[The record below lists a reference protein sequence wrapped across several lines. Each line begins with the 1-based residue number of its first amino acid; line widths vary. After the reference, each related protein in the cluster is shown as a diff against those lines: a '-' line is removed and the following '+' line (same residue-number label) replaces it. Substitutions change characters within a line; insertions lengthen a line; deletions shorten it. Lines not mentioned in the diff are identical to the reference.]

1 MAIASPSQPVYY
13 YEVSAGRFRLV
24 YFIPPEEL
32 ERLHGEDLISAE
44 ALEDFP
50 DGVDLD
56 CTTPDFNEFDELY
69 GYRPE
74 CDPEALGRA
83 FFAILSATSEWQ
95 ETRAS
100 GFIPAGD
107 LEGRID
113 SVDAAL
119 RDRDVAPTDAVPIA
133 ATASVAER
141 RQQMGTR
148 AARQA
153 QLFEALEEIPVDGI
167 DPGRKLGAQQ
177 FSDISWSEG
186 DPAEKAFVRL
196 HRKQKS

>member
-24 YFIPPEEL
+24 YFMPPEEL
-32 ERLHGEDLISAE
+32 ERLHHEGLISSE
-44 ALEDFP
+44 ALADFP
-50 DGVDLD
+50 DGIDLD
-56 CTTPDFNEFDELY
+56 CTTPDFNEFAELY

-83 FFAILSATSEWQ
+83 FFAIFSTTSKWQ
-95 ETRAS
+95 KTRGS
-100 GFIPAGD
+100 GFIPAAD
-107 LEGRID
+107 LEGGIA

-119 RDRDVAPTDAVPIA
+119 RDRDAVPADAVPIA
-133 ATASVAER
+133 ATASRVER
-141 RQQMGTR
+141 RQQMDTR
-148 AARQA
+148 AAQQSRV
-153 QLFEALEEIPVDGI
+153 FEVLEEITVDGI
-167 DPGRKLGAQQ
+167 DAGQELGAQQ
-177 FSDISWSEG
+177 FSEISWSDG